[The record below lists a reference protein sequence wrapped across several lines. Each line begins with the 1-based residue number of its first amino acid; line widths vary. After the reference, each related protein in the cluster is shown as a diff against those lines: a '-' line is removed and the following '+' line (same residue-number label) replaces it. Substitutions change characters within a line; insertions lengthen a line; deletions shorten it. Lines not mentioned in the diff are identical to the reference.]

1 MVVCCQLFSSFFL
14 LFLGC
19 TVSTPS
25 SSRLS
30 ILDWRLS
37 LSRLQNLELVSG
49 LKSENMHRGGT
60 TKTLETISHPFSWRR
75 WHCWWREGGRIQMVS
90 QFAFK
95 TWIFFASTAVW
106 KSSCLF
112 QLLSFLCLHELHSVW
127 ICYII
132 HCLEISLGFSFL
144 DCCLFTSLWLHLLL
158 HKPSAAWKSSCLF
171 WLLYLLCMWVAF
183 RVWICCCIHCCLEV
197 DSCLFQ
203 LLLIFQ
209 CLDLHSEWICCHIHC
224 CLEDISIAC
233 LFCVLSCIQSKSAGA
248 STAAWKSSCF
258 LSIACLFCALSC
270 IQTESVVAIHC
281 CLGVFLF
288 VSVARLLCAF
298 SCIQSEFWCIIHC
311 MEII

>member
-1 MVVCCQLFSSFFL
+1 MYRHMARSLWGKSLGTACHYHFSSSICCYILDCSDESNKQVTESSIHEWLFVVKCFL
-14 LFLGC
+14 LSFFCFLAVLFPLHPHQDC
-19 TVSTPS
+19 P
-25 SSRLS
+25 

-49 LKSENMHRGGT
+49 LKSENTHGGGT

-144 DCCLFTSLWLHLLL
+144 DCCLFTSLWMHLLL
-158 HKPSAAWKSSCLF
+158 HIPSAAWKSSCLF

-183 RVWICCCIHCCLEV
+183 RVWICCCIHFCLEV
-197 DSCLFQ
+197 GSCLFQ
-203 LLLIFQ
+203 SLLIFQ
-209 CLDLHSEWICCHIHC
+209 CHELHSEWICCHIHC
-224 CLEDISIAC
+224 CLEVFLFISIAC
-233 LFCVLSCIQSKSAGA
+233 LL
-248 STAAWKSSCF
+248 
-258 LSIACLFCALSC
+258 CLEL
-270 IQTESVVAIHC
+270 H
-281 CLGVFLF
+281 
-288 VSVARLLCAF
+288 
-298 SCIQSEFWCIIHC
+298 SE
-311 MEII
+311 